1 MKNTLGKNCLNNLTK
16 SMDFTSKILVQF
28 KGKRKAN
35 NKIIMN
41 FKEKVAGCTAA
52 ARELKAK
59 SEIIDY

>member
-1 MKNTLGKNCLNNLTK
+1 
-16 SMDFTSKILVQF
+16 MDFTSKILVQF
-28 KGKRKAN
+28 REKRKAN